1 MLDALPIT
9 AYRVCVMNKYQI
21 KANKEKLARIQSGEL
36 TRIADRAIASAKAVM
51 VKGSHTIDAS
61 EMVASANPLERHI
74 GSQMDGYTVA
84 AKISAKVELD
94 SASREIVKLGT
105 IDKQIAPEA
114 MAEWNRIE
122 AMAAELGLNEEEAS
136 NE

>member
-1 MLDALPIT
+1 
-9 AYRVCVMNKYQI
+9 MNKYQI

-36 TRIADRAIASAKAVM
+36 TRIADRAIAAAKAVM

-74 GSQMDGYTVA
+74 GSQMDGYTVS
-84 AKISAKVELD
+84 AKISAKTELD
-94 SASREIVKLGT
+94 CAAREIVKLGT
-105 IDKQIAPEA
+105 IEKQIAPEA

-122 AMAAELGLNEEEAS
+122 AVAAELDLNEGEAS